1 MSNSVFCRS
10 LKVYLQHVTRE
21 IGKHGKVTDV
31 EYRRLL
37 AFGFS
42 SPDGE
47 WLVGMNV
54 LKGAF
59 PCAPRRNTE
68 VERYYKEAGGTTPI
82 VTVTTCAPNEVV
94 VRGYIELLQEAVA
107 EGERI
112 YQLRQKN

>member
-1 MSNSVFCRS
+1 MSNRVFCRT
-10 LKVYLQHVTRE
+10 LAEYFRYVVRE
-21 IGKHGKVTDV
+21 IGKHGKVNEV
-31 EYRRLL
+31 GYQHLL
-37 AFGFS
+37 ASGFS

-59 PCAPRRNTE
+59 PCAPRRNIE
-68 VERYYKEAGGTTPI
+68 VERYYKEAGGTTPL
-82 VTVTTCAPNEVV
+82 VTITTHSPNEVV